1 MNPAAVTRQGDL
13 PYHHGDLGEASLAAG
28 YALVAEAGAQALSMR
43 TVAARIGVTHR
54 ALYRHHVDRE
64 ALLSAV
70 AARGYEALAEALE
83 TAGSPPAFIEAYA
96 GFALDEPEIYALMMA
111 RDRHAI
117 TGHPRLKAAAWRV
130 IGLSEAILAQGQP
143 AGPARRDRIVALWSL
158 LHGALTLYRSG
169 LLRAGSRAQFMVYL
183 ANLSAGLG

>member
-1 MNPAAVTRQGDL
+1 VARHGNS

-28 YALVAEAGAQALSMR
+28 YALVAEAGAEALSMR
-43 TVAARIGVTHR
+43 AVAARIGVTHR
-54 ALYRHHVDRE
+54 ALYRHHADRE

-70 AARGYEALAEALE
+70 AARGYQALANALE
-83 TAGSPPAFIEAYA
+83 TAGSPAAFIEAYA

-117 TGHPRLKAAAWRV
+117 AGHPRLKAAAWRV
-130 IGLSEAILAQGQP
+130 IGLSEAVLAQDRA
-143 AGPARRDRIVALWSL
+143 AGAARRDRIVALWAL

-169 LLRAGSRAQFMVYL
+169 LLRAGNRPQFTAYL
-183 ANLSAGLG
+183 LKLSERE